1 MFSNDRRELAMTH
14 FASGVGYSRPAHVLE
29 TAKRVR
35 RWAGERETCKSCS
48 DLPAVCV
55 RGGLALC
62 GRCRENRRGTAA
74 WGEAF
79 LPSRVERADDDDGTE
94 GVALRGLAIVTNQ
107 MSLDLGGFREVVK
120 PSALDRFEAERPDLV
135 YLWSHNSDDPI
146 ARMSAGNMRAKRT
159 SKGLLVEVDP
169 QRGSANRVDLVA
181 KRVVRQQSFGFIV
194 EPDDGDEWYV
204 LDGEIFRDVLDM
216 RVIEASAVVW
226 PAYPQTT
233 LEVIRSDQRREWY
246 REQETAERLRMV
258 R

>member
-14 FASGVGYSRPAHVLE
+14 LTRGTGYSRPAHVLE

-35 RWAGERETCKSCS
+35 RWSGDRETCKSCS
-48 DLPAVCV
+48 SLPAVCV
-55 RGGLALC
+55 RGETALC
-62 GRCRENRRGTAA
+62 GRCRENRRGSVS
-74 WGEAF
+74 WGVSE
-79 LPSRVERADDDDGTE
+79 LPSRVERADDDDVS
-94 GVALRGLAIVTNQ
+94 GVSLRGYAIVTNE
-107 MSLDLGGFREVVK
+107 MSVDLGGFREIIR
-120 PSALDRFEAERPDLV
+120 PAALDRFEAERPDLV
-135 YLWSHNSDDPI
+135 YLWSHDSDDPM
-146 ARMSAGNMRAKRT
+146 ASMSAGNMRAKRT

-169 QRGSANRVDLVA
+169 LRGSAREVERIA
-181 KRVVRQQSFGFIV
+181 KRVVKKQSFGFIV
-194 EPDDGDEWYV
+194 EPDEGDEWYV